1 MLLFLNPETS
11 ISSEQVLL
19 IYTTKRFSYNI
30 IGGRVAMYP
39 TAVYRCVYHPFTEVN
54 DLCNVI
60 RALRFHH
67 LYTTALVVLHT
78 DIATILCTAPAASCA
93 LYYIACPQA
102 FEGEPGL
109 RLTSPQAQ

>member
-1 MLLFLNPETS
+1 
-11 ISSEQVLL
+11 
-19 IYTTKRFSYNI
+19 
-30 IGGRVAMYP
+30 MYP

-78 DIATILCTAPAASCA
+78 DIAYA
-93 LYYIACPQA
+93 LHLQLAVHYIALS
-102 FEGEPGL
+102 PGI
-109 RLTSPQAQ
+109 